1 METFNTTAAAKL
13 LYESDLP
20 VFTIK
25 FIRDMFA
32 IVSPDTLYV
41 YLRKL
46 IRMGILIKIE
56 RGIYGLAH
64 RMPDAFLLAN
74 VLHGPSYVSCES
86 ALNMHGIL
94 SQFPYEVTSV
104 TTNKPIQK
112 TVQDRLYSYAHV
124 LPSLYW
130 GYEKIRGALVAH
142 PEKAILDQA
151 YFAARGLRQFP
162 LDEYDVSRIDKKRLS
177 SYIKRMPHTPPVQV
191 MLEKVRKEV
200 LL

>member
-1 METFNTTAAAKL
+1 METSNITASAKL

-25 FIRDMFA
+25 SIRDMFA
-32 IVSPDTLYV
+32 MASQDTLYV

-46 IRMGILIKIE
+46 TRMGILVKLE
-56 RGIYGLAH
+56 RGIYALAH
-64 RMPDAFLLAN
+64 RTPDVFLMAN

-104 TTNKPIQK
+104 TTDKPIQK
-112 TVQDRLYSYAHV
+112 TVQNRLYSYAHMQ
-124 LPSLYW
+124 PSLYW
-130 GYEKIRGALVAH
+130 GYEKVRGALVAH

-162 LDEYDVSRIDKKRLS
+162 LDEYDVSQIDKKRLI
-177 SYIKRMPHTPPVQV
+177 SYMKRMPHTPPVQV
-191 MLEKVRKEV
+191 MLEKIRKEV

>member
-1 METFNTTAAAKL
+1 METLNITSATKL
-13 LYESDLP
+13 LYESNLP

-25 FIRDMFA
+25 TLRDMF
-32 IVSPDTLYV
+32 VTRLPDTLYV

-46 IRMGILIKIE
+46 IRMGILVKLE
-56 RGIYGLAH
+56 RGIYVLVH
-64 RMPDAFLLAN
+64 RTPDAFLIAN
-74 VLHGPSYVSCES
+74 VLHGPSYISCES

-112 TVQDRLYSYAHV
+112 TVQERLYSYGHIQ
-124 LPSLYW
+124 PSLYW
-130 GYEKIRGALVAH
+130 GYEKVRGALIAH

-162 LDEYDVSRIDKKRLS
+162 LDEYEVSRIDKNRLA
-177 SYIKRMPHTPPVQV
+177 SYMKRMPHTPPVQV
-191 MLEKVRKEV
+191 ILDKIQKEV

>member
-1 METFNTTAAAKL
+1 METFNTTSAAKL

-25 FIRDMFA
+25 SIRDMFA
-32 IVSPDTLYV
+32 ITSPDTLYV

-46 IRMGILIKIE
+46 IRMGILVKLE
-56 RGIYGLAH
+56 RGIYVLAH
-64 RMPDAFLLAN
+64 RTPDAFLMAN
-74 VLHGPSYVSCES
+74 VLHGPSYISCES

-112 TVQDRLYSYAHV
+112 TVQGRLYSYAHV
-124 LPSLYW
+124 QPSLYW
-130 GYEKIRGALVAH
+130 GYEKIRGALIAH
-142 PEKAILDQA
+142 PEKSILDQA

-162 LDEYDVSRIDKKRLS
+162 LDEYDVSQIDKKRLV
-177 SYIKRMPHTPPVQV
+177 SYMKRMPHTPPVQV
-191 MLEKVRKEV
+191 MLDTIQKKV